1 MQSLN
6 PEYLECR
13 ERAGIVR
20 GEQPTHL
27 FGREAV
33 DDLLLHER
41 LLDRDVDLACLQRV
55 DARVEARALA
65 RSHRCVEHSL
75 TVGGELVHRRLEE
88 ESGADARRVPRC
100 AQPCG
105 PEKVAEL
112 RMLIRRDS
120 PFRLLA
126 YQILE
131 LQRVFRREAA
141 ADKLPIDLP
150 LITGRQ
156 AALKLL
162 AQQIPHPL
170 ALVERQPVGREQM
183 IELGLLLG

>member
-1 MQSLN
+1 
-6 PEYLECR
+6 
-13 ERAGIVR
+13 
-20 GEQPTHL
+20 
-27 FGREAV
+27 
-33 DDLLLHER
+33 
-41 LLDRDVDLACLQRV
+41 
-55 DARVEARALA
+55 
-65 RSHRCVEHSL
+65 
-75 TVGGELVHRRLEE
+75 
-88 ESGADARRVPRC
+88 
-100 AQPCG
+100 
-105 PEKVAEL
+105 
-112 RMLIRRDS
+112 MLIRRDS